1 MDGQLLADQMIVDSN
16 DNEGGMVMV
25 SPGNPIIIHK
35 VYLFSSAGECDK
47 QQLWVARCDARWG
60 HPSQVLISVAA
71 LTQIMLTSS
80 LLLCRTSLK
89 LAGNK

>member
-1 MDGQLLADQMIVDSN
+1 MDGQSLADQMIVDSN
-16 DNEGGMVMV
+16 DNEGGMVMA

-47 QQLWVARCDARWG
+47 QQLWAARCDARVG

-80 LLLCRTSLK
+80 LILCRTSLK
-89 LAGNK
+89 FSR